1 MINDFINS
9 LGKYIEKNFL
19 LAQDHEL
26 VKLLQTDPNSIKF
39 NIDLLELPESFKK
52 KEQFK
57 MNIEKTI
64 EMLSITSSEKPFN
77 KFDTFKFP

>member
-52 KEQFK
+52 KE
-57 MNIEKTI
+57 
-64 EMLSITSSEKPFN
+64 
-77 KFDTFKFP
+77 